1 MLELIRASA
10 LPAHQ
15 MMSAAKGALHLPP
28 SETVEILVYLAEH
41 NRIFSEPAT
50 LTLAGWDEASAKII
64 AADPK
69 TAAPVLDYWLSP
81 KNFRLS
87 LFPLLLE
94 NESVSIAK
102 LSELAKTL
110 NGAWADMMLAS
121 PRVRASLQLLQDLSS
136 NRRLS
141 AAQAALV
148 KGLLTSE
155 PISPA
160 PDLAADESQEGTSLQ
175 ATNLGATNPGPANL
189 GATNLDAEAL
199 QGEDPETIQA
209 LTSFL
214 TEHAAEITANA
225 DKPFQPIGG
234 IQDIATSLEQPMATA
249 AAAAA
254 APTPAAPSSTVVA
267 DPALPKKLVNPEE
280 KRGSVLQK
288 ITKLDVKGRIQL
300 AMKGNKEERSILVR
314 DGTKI
319 VALAVLDSPKISD
332 GEVEKFAGQRNV
344 LEALLRAIPMKRR
357 FAKNYATMRN
367 LVYNPRTPV
376 DASLGLMK
384 GLLVQDLKNLTTNK
398 EVSDTVR
405 KLALRMYQQKTEA
418 NKR

>member
-15 MMSAAKGALHLPP
+15 MMTAAKGALHLPP
-28 SETVEILVYLAEH
+28 AETVEILVYLAEH
-41 NRIFSEPAT
+41 NKIFSEPAT
-50 LTLAGWDEASAKII
+50 LTLAGWDEESAKII

-81 KNFRLS
+81 KNFRTS

-94 NESVSIAK
+94 NQSVSISK

-121 PRVRASLQLLQDLSS
+121 PRVRASLQLLQDLNS

-141 AAQAALV
+141 AVQADIV
-148 KGLLTSE
+148 KGLLTTE
-155 PISPA
+155 PSSTKEPGSPV
-160 PDLAADESQEGTSLQ
+160 PNLAANESQEVTSLG
-175 ATNLGATNPGPANL
+175 TTNPQPA
-189 GATNLDAEAL
+189 NLDAEVL
-199 QGEDPETIQA
+199 QGEDSETIQA
-209 LTSFL
+209 LTSYL
-214 TEHAAEITANA
+214 TEHAAEITASA

-234 IQDIATSLEQPMATA
+234 IQDIAISLEQPMATA

-254 APTPAAPSSTVVA
+254 PAAAAPSSPVVA
-267 DPALPKKLVNPEE
+267 NPALPKKLVNPDE

-344 LEALLRAIPMKRR
+344 LEAVLRAIPMKRR

-367 LVYNPRTPV
+367 LVCNPRTPV

-398 EVSDTVR
+398 EVSETIR

>member
-1 MLELIRASA
+1 MPRILELIRASA

-15 MMSAAKGALHLPP
+15 MMSAAKGAMHLPP
-28 SETVEILVYLAEH
+28 AETVEILVYLAEH
-41 NRIFSEPAT
+41 NKIFSEPAT
-50 LTLAGWDEASAKII
+50 LTLAGWDEESAKII

-69 TAAPVLDYWLSP
+69 TAALVLDYWLSP
-81 KNFRLS
+81 KNLRLS

-102 LSELAKTL
+102 LSELARTL

-121 PRVRASLQLLQDLSS
+121 PRVRASAQLLQDLSS

-141 AAQAALV
+141 AAQAAIV
-148 KGLLTSE
+148 KGLLTTE
-155 PISPA
+155 PSPPA
-160 PDLAADESQEGTSLQ
+160 PNLKADESQEGTNLG
-175 ATNLGATNPGPANL
+175 ATNLGATNPGATNPGATNP
-189 GATNLDAEAL
+189 GATNLDAESL
-199 QGEDPETIQA
+199 QGEDSETIQA

-214 TEHAAEITANA
+214 TEHAAEIEASA

-234 IQDIATSLEQPMATA
+234 IQDIAALHEQPMA

-254 APTPAAPSSTVVA
+254 APTAAASSSPVVA
-267 DPALPKKLVNPEE
+267 DPALQ

-367 LVYNPRTPV
+367 LVYNPRTPL

-405 KLALRMYQQKTEA
+405 KLALRMFQQKTEV